1 MALKTT
7 LEQLEA
13 VQSAI
18 QDAEEAYSS
27 GKGDKTLTRQRIDHL
42 YAREERLLSRYRS
55 EQGTG
60 GPAINIFA
68 SARKY

>member
-13 VQSAI
+13 VQDAI
-18 QDAEEAYSS
+18 AKVEAGQAVTWG
-27 GKGDKTLTRQRIDHL
+27 GKTITRADLRVL
-42 YAREERLLSRYRS
+42 YAREDRLLERYRR

-60 GPAINIFA
+60 GPV
-68 SARKY
+68 RTTVVMG